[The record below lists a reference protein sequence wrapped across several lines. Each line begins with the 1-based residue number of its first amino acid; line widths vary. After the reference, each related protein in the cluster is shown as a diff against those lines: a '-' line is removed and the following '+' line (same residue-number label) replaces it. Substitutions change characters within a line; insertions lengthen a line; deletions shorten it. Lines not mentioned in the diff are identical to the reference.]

1 MEPGEDR
8 RLVHVFVGEPT
19 PDLSEAVVTH
29 NLEHIRIPYTSRRDL
44 PLAILRARRILK
56 SHGVQRSPRSG
67 QLEARLPCPRFRGY
81 GPPEHR
87 VT

>member
-56 SHGVQRSPRSG
+56 SHGVQVVHSHGIEGTVVGLLAALTAGIS
-67 QLEARLPCPRFRGY
+67 
-81 GPPEHR
+81 EHR